1 MLRLMQRI
9 GSGRPLERQVGYS
22 RVVVAGDTVAVSGSA
37 PTNPDGSSAGGDDP
51 YLQAKACIE
60 VIRAALEKAG
70 CSLADVVRT
79 RMYITSI
86 EDWEEVG
93 RAHGE
98 DFGANP
104 PATTMVVVSGL
115 LRPEWLVEIEA
126 DARKP

>member
-93 RAHGE
+93 RAH
-98 DFGANP
+98 
-104 PATTMVVVSGL
+104 
-115 LRPEWLVEIEA
+115 VEIEA